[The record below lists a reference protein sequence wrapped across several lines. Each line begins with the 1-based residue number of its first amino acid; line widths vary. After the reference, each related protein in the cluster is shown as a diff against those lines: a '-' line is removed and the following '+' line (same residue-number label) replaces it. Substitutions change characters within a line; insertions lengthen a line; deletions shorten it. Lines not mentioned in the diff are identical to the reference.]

1 MMTYSGKFVLTL
13 AKGQYIGAES
23 SSAENNKVILCLCNP
38 TEVLK
43 ALRVILT
50 SAELRTVA
58 DLIELVRE
66 ATPLDE
72 PERKESHEHQCCI
85 RDEKTSNAIG
95 FIKFQA
101 LPEEKGV
108 CLKLSCLGREFME
121 DDIDCTV
128 TMSYDEAGRVADAFH
143 KMATALHLGRS

>member
-1 MMTYSGKFVLTL
+1 MTYSGDFTLTL
-13 AKGQYIGAES
+13 AHGQYIGAES
-23 SSAENNKVILCLCNP
+23 SSAESNKVILCLCNP

-72 PERKESHEHQCCI
+72 PERKEAQEHQCCL
-85 RDEKTSNAIG
+85 RDEETSNAIG
-95 FIKFQA
+95 FITFRA

-108 CLKLSCLGREFME
+108 CLKLTCLGQEFME

-128 TMSYDEAGRVADAFH
+128 TMTYDEAGRVAESFH
-143 KMATALHLGRS
+143 KMAAALQLGQA